1 MFEKVCHQTLCRLL
15 QAINSDINHHLA
27 LAFTASS
34 IIQDVDISPHIFG
47 HLLLYRVVVRIVRMM
62 SMVGMVNQSWA
73 VVTMVGYHDG

>member
-1 MFEKVCHQTLCRLL
+1 M

-34 IIQDVDISPHIFG
+34 IIQNVDISPHIFG

-62 SMVGMVNQSWA
+62 SMVGMMNQSWA